1 LNDARIMKKISLLGS
16 TGSIGSNT
24 LRVISEFSDEM
35 EVFALAA
42 GRNLP
47 ALAEQVI
54 KYRPSLVSVSEP
66 EDIPRLKSL
75 LNGRARWQDNIEY
88 VSGAEGLKLA
98 ATHPESDT
106 VVCAISG
113 SAGLLPALESVRHK
127 KQLALATKE
136 ALVMAGEILIRESR
150 LQERAILPIDSEH
163 NAIHQCLRGENPDSV
178 RRLILTA
185 SGGPFRTTPL
195 DQFDS
200 ITPDCALRHPT
211 WQMGRKISI
220 DSATL
225 MNKGLEVIEAHWLFD
240 IQATAIEVLIHP
252 QSTVH
257 SMVEMIDGS
266 VIAQL
271 GIADMRVA
279 IQYVLTYPSRRRN
292 NLPSL
297 DLTALGR
304 LEFEAPDRRRFP
316 TIRLAYEALHA
327 GGTMPAVLNAANE
340 IAVQAF
346 LDGRIRFAEIPEVIE
361 KTMQQH
367 DRKQLDSIETV
378 LEAHRSALCA
388 AERFVANP
396 RSLRV

>member
-1 LNDARIMKKISLLGS
+1 MKRISLLGS
-16 TGSIGSNT
+16 TGSIGTNT
-24 LRVISEFSDEM
+24 LKVVSEFPEEM
-35 EVFALAA
+35 QITALAA

-54 KYRPSLVSVSEP
+54 RFRPSLVSVSEP
-66 EDIPRLKSL
+66 EDVPHLQALLDGRTRGIPK
-75 LNGRARWQDNIEY
+75 IEY
-88 VSGAEGLKLA
+88 VSGQQGLQLA
-98 ATHPESDT
+98 ASHPDSDT

-113 SAGLLPALESVRHK
+113 SAGLLPAMESVRSG

-150 LQERAILPIDSEH
+150 RQNREILPIDSEH
-163 NAIHQCLRGENPDSV
+163 NAIHQCLRGENPESI

-185 SGGPFRTTPL
+185 SGGPFRNTPL
-195 DQFDS
+195 EEFHA
-200 ITPDCALRHPT
+200 ITPDCALQHPT

-225 MNKGLEVIEAHWLFD
+225 MNKGLEIIEAHWLFN
-240 IQATAIEVLIHP
+240 IPSHAIEVLIHP
-252 QSTVH
+252 QSAIH

-279 IQYVLTYPSRRRN
+279 IQYVLTYPARRTSH
-292 NLPSL
+292 LPSL
-297 DLTALGR
+297 NLQALGR
-304 LEFEAPDRRRFP
+304 LEFEAPDLHRFP
-316 TIRLAYEALHA
+316 TVRLAYDALRV

-346 LDGRIRFAEIPEVIE
+346 LDGRIGFMEIPVIIE
-361 KTMQQH
+361 KTMNQH
-367 DRKQLDSIETV
+367 AEQRLDSIETV
-378 LEAHRSALCA
+378 LSAHHSARRA
-388 AERFVANP
+388 AE
-396 RSLRV
+396 SLIPGD

>member
-1 LNDARIMKKISLLGS
+1 MKKISLLGC
-16 TGSIGSNT
+16 TGSIGTNT
-24 LRVISEFSDEM
+24 LRVISEFPDEM
-35 EVFALAA
+35 QVAALAA

-47 ALAEQVI
+47 TLAEQI
-54 KYRPSLVSVSEP
+54 LKFRPSLVSVSESG
-66 EDIPRLKSL
+66 DIQQLKSL
-75 LNGRARWQDNIEY
+75 LNGRASWPLNIEF
-88 VSGAEGLKLA
+88 VHGSEGLRLA
-98 ATHPESDT
+98 ATHPDSDT

-113 SAGLLPALESVRHK
+113 STGLLPAVESVRNG

-136 ALVMAGEILIRESR
+136 ALVMAGEILMRESR
-150 LQERAILPIDSEH
+150 HRNRDILPIDSEH
-163 NAIHQCLRGENPDSV
+163 NAIHQCLRGENPEAV

-185 SGGPFRTTPL
+185 SGGPFRNTPL
-195 DQFDS
+195 RQFDS

-211 WQMGRKISI
+211 WRMGRKISI
-220 DSATL
+220 DSATM

-240 IQATAIEVLIHP
+240 IPANAIEVLIHP

-279 IQYVLTYPSRRRN
+279 IQYVLTYPARRRS

-304 LEFEAPDRRRFP
+304 LDFEAPDLQRFP
-316 TIRLAYEALHA
+316 AVKLAYQALQE

-346 LDGRIRFAEIPEVIE
+346 LEERIRFSEIPEVIE

-367 DRKQLDSIETV
+367 DKLPMDSLETV
-378 LEAHRSALCA
+378 LEAHRSALLA
-388 AERFVANP
+388 AEQFVDDLRP
-396 RSLRV
+396 LRV